1 MLGRDPARLLKCVPK
16 KVAML
21 TLEQVPCTALRQRA
35 NTPLTSLAVDLGLGA
50 LALSPQQDLE

>member
-1 MLGRDPARLLKCVPK
+1 MLGGDAARLLKCVPK

-50 LALSPQQDLE
+50 LALLPQQDLE